1 MNHPRPVVYF
11 VPTKNLPRTRLG
23 RELPEVLAGVGLEF
37 GTGVL
42 PSVSQRIAVAEAV
55 LSGQTIDE
63 YEPDGEAVK
72 EFPALADAVE
82 ALPP

>member
-1 MNHPRPVVYF
+1 VVYF
-11 VPTKNLPRTRLG
+11 VPSKNLPRTRLG
-23 RELPEVLAGVGLEF
+23 RELPEVLAGVELEF